1 MKRTLH
7 DTVDFLGVLV
17 WGGLLRLRARC
28 RVPSWDNPL
37 VVSMAG
43 IGDLLLATPMIRKVS
58 QISGKPVDVLT
69 TAVSLPVLEGNP
81 WVRNVFFMKGE
92 AVSSTGSGTL
102 PVSEFLN
109 KNSFSVIVSARSTPG
124 LLRAITLSE
133 KPVFWCENP
142 MYERLR
148 LRTRLAGW
156 LSEGRRKRFH
166 GSRHMARLLWE
177 MVPSPSPGQDWR
189 GLDKP
194 FMSPPGKASSTL
206 AALWGQEE
214 AYVVIHAGGKDPIR
228 KLTAGVLSGV
238 VSGLGKDRVVLVG
251 GAEDVDLGVE
261 MKKRHPGLWD
271 MTGRLGLGEVFLL
284 LKHAA
289 ACIAPDS
296 AIMHMAATAGT
307 PLVALMGNALP
318 ETYGPLSGGR
328 AFVLSRRP
336 PCSPCNRRVCGKY
349 GGLSCVQDIS
359 AGEIL
364 EAFRKLRKSRSFAG
378 ETSLPCHGMENLR

>member
-1 MKRTLH
+1 M
-7 DTVDFLGVLV
+7 
-17 WGGLLRLRARC
+17 
-28 RVPSWDNPL
+28 
-37 VVSMAG
+37 VVSLAG

-58 QISGKPVDVLT
+58 EISGKPVDVLT
-69 TAVSLPVLEGNP
+69 TAVSLPVLDGNP

-92 AVSSTGSGTL
+92 AVISAGSGTL

-109 KNSFSVIVSARSTPG
+109 NNSFSVVVSARSTPG

-142 MYERLR
+142 IYERLR
-148 LRTRLAGW
+148 LTTRLAGW
-156 LSEGRRKRFH
+156 LSESRRKRFH

-177 MVPSPSPGQDWR
+177 MVPSPSPGQDGK

-194 FMSPPGKASSTL
+194 FMFPPGKASSTL

-214 AYVVIHAGGKDPIR
+214 AYVVVHAGGKDPIR
-228 KLTAGVLSGV
+228 KLTAGVLSGI

-251 GAEDVDLGVE
+251 GAEDIDLGVE

-296 AIMHMAATAGT
+296 AIMHMAAAAGT

-318 ETYGPLSGGR
+318 ETYGPLCGGR
-328 AFVLSRRP
+328 SVVLSRRP

-349 GGLSCVQDIS
+349 GGLSC
-359 AGEIL
+359 
-364 EAFRKLRKSRSFAG
+364 
-378 ETSLPCHGMENLR
+378 